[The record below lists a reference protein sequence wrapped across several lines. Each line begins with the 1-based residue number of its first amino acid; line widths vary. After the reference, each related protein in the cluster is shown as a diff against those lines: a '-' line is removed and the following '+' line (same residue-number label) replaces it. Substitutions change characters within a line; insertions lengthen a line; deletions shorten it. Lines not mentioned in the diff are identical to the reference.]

1 MKIDSTPYH
10 YGSGFNVDG
19 SQEKTGRK
27 PFGYHQYSGTLCQ
40 QSGVWSAAVNAETQ
54 VVSVEKGNIMPY
66 HSGHTI
72 NWQLMDYSISENI
85 IQNPSAV

>member
-19 SQEKTGRK
+19 SQETTGRK
-27 PFGYHQYSGTLCQ
+27 PLGYYQYSGTLCQ
-40 QSGVWSAAVNAETQ
+40 QSGVWSAAVNAVTQ

-72 NWQLMDYSISENI
+72 NWQLMDYSISESI
-85 IQNPSAV
+85 IQKSPAV